1 MHCKYP
7 RNIIL
12 FRLACTHSSPL
23 GLRATLKPRA
33 GSFNFVRD
41 PSGLPLFFGGSIG
54 GAAITGAVCEASH
67 AVQEPSFVW
76 AANLEIAGSIFK
88 TVTTKYG
95 LLAAHSGY

>member
-1 MHCKYP
+1 
-7 RNIIL
+7 L
-12 FRLACTHSSPL
+12 
-23 GLRATLKPRA
+23 
-33 GSFNFVRD
+33 
-41 PSGLPLFFGGSIG
+41 G
-54 GAAITGAVCEASH
+54 GAAITGAVCEAPH